1 MHAGL
6 KSSNLRQQLS
16 DHDAEKRQICSYA
29 RQLQLSMVGVPV
41 GFVFEPAQAGA
52 ATS

>member
-6 KSSNLRQQLS
+6 TSSNLRQQLS
-16 DHDAEKRQICSYA
+16 DHDAEKRQIYSYA